1 MSFEP
6 DTLLYFLTSGLL
18 LGLSGGL
25 APGPLTALVIS
36 QTLRFG
42 VREGMLVAT
51 APILTDGPLV
61 LAAGFLVSAAT
72 EMNGVLGAL
81 SILGACVVSWLAWD
95 AFRAEI
101 PTLDQSEE
109 PRSLS
114 KSIAVNL
121 VNPHPYIFWFLVGG
135 PLVARAMH
143 SGTTELAAF
152 LSSFFFCLVGS
163 KLVLALITQYFR
175 SWLLGPPYRRVMRGL
190 AVALAAFAI
199 GMLIDGV
206 GRVLEL

>member
-1 MSFEP
+1 V
-6 DTLLYFLTSGLL
+6 YFLSTGLL

-42 VREGMLVAT
+42 LREGMLVAT

-61 LAAGFLVSAAT
+61 LAAGFLVSVAT
-72 EMNGVLGAL
+72 GMNGVLGGL

-95 AFRAEI
+95 AFHAEI
-101 PTLDQSEE
+101 PPLDTIEE

-114 KSIAVNL
+114 KSILVNL
-121 VNPHPYIFWFLVGG
+121 VNPHPYVFWFLVGG
-135 PLVARAMH
+135 PLVARAMNC
-143 SGTTELAAF
+143 GKTELAAF
-152 LSSFFFCLVGS
+152 LSSFFLCLVGS
-163 KLVLALITQYFR
+163 KWMLAWITQYFR
-175 SWLLGPPYRRVMRGL
+175 SWLLGPPYRMVMRGL
-190 AVALAAFAI
+190 AVALVAFAI
-199 GMLIDGV
+199 GMLVDGV